1 MSEIIRQG
9 EWGIGDLTGA
19 HKEVEEGYVKFL
31 KKFGLQREGFGR
43 GRGTGETFIYG
54 DRGRKKQDEYLGD
67 DPVDSCV
74 VNDDPDGIANDS
86 TNSDL

>member
-31 KKFGLQREGFGR
+31 KKFGLQREGYGR
-43 GRGTGETFIYG
+43 GRATGHDLANRFTAG
-54 DRGRKKQDEYLGD
+54 
-67 DPVDSCV
+67 
-74 VNDDPDGIANDS
+74 VNDGIANDS

>member
-1 MSEIIRQG
+1 MADIIKQG
-9 EWGIGDLTGA
+9 EWGNGDLTGA

-31 KKFGLQREGFGR
+31 KKFGLQREGYGR
-43 GRGTGETFIYG
+43 GRATGQALANRFTAG
-54 DRGRKKQDEYLGD
+54 
-67 DPVDSCV
+67 